1 MPVARYWNGSAW
13 ADVAGTEVY
22 EQAGE
27 PASPGIGAIWID
39 TDAPDPASP
48 LFVTSLPSNPVEG
61 QEVYFRCPDSPW
73 PLWHLRWTANWADA
87 YKWEFIGGSG
97 LDAVA
102 TPGQGGSSTNY
113 ADFPT
118 DPGPQV
124 VLPLAGDYNFT
135 FGGFLSP
142 TGATYYYIAPKFGA
156 AATLDADAIQFWGDG
171 GGEAGW
177 RERSFRRMVTAAGAI
192 VKLQYKCGSGSLT
205 ASYRQIRAVPVR
217 VG

>member
-13 ADVAGTEVY
+13 ADWPGTEVN
-22 EQAGE
+22 EKAGE

-135 FGGFLSP
+135 FGGYSRPQARP
-142 TGATYYYIAPKFGA
+142 TTTLRRSSAPP
-156 AATLDADAIQFWGDG
+156 
-171 GGEAGW
+171 
-177 RERSFRRMVTAAGAI
+177 RRWMLTRFSSGVTA
-192 VKLQYKCGSGSLT
+192 VV
-205 ASYRQIRAVPVR
+205 RR
-217 VG
+217 VGASAAFAAWSPLPGRL